1 MEKDTYY
8 HSIELFRTG
17 DTPTELSGTG
27 ASWQKIVPSEQSHPG
42 IPSEKVTSIMEV
54 DGHLSVIATLL
65 GDKSLPTPE
74 NVSTWRETDP
84 EKYEIAI
91 DAYTNALNESLRE
104 NKALQAYFSAFDID
118 RIHTQ
123 NTPNSKLSTF
133 KGKQEFALN
142 QDELHKI
149 RHDGRTELYFLPATP
164 KNPNDILLAP
174 NEAVHFPTAAQDD

>member
-8 HSIELFRTG
+8 HSIEPFPEGTNTG
-17 DTPTELSGTG
+17 LSGTG
-27 ASWQKIVPSEQSHPG
+27 ASWQKIVPTEQSHPG
-42 IPSEKVTSIMEV
+42 IPSEKVTRIMEV
-54 DGHLSVIATLL
+54 DGHLSVLATLL

-74 NVSTWRETDP
+74 NVSRWRETDP

-91 DAYTNALNESLRE
+91 DAYNKALNESLRE

-123 NTPNSKLSTF
+123 NTPNSKLSTY

-142 QDELHKI
+142 QDELDQI
-149 RHDGRTELYFLPATP
+149 RHGGRTELYFRPATP
-164 KNPNDILLAP
+164 QDPKDILLVP